1 MIKVRGMTL
10 IEMIIAIV
18 LMGIAMVVF
27 TSFLVPQVRDS
38 ANPHYQT
45 RASALAQSFMSQILA
60 RGFDQWS
67 DFDGGLIRCGEP
79 KDNPHPDNPLNLCSS
94 SLGIDTLYGEELSN
108 PGSFNDVDDY
118 MGCWYTEGTESSC
131 AEKYSG
137 KHYQLKNVLGNA
149 MQSDYKN
156 FRVEIDV
163 NYVTENGSAS
173 TDVTDYKRI
182 TMTIYAGRVQPLI
195 LSAIRGNY

>member
-1 MIKVRGMTL
+1 MKKVRGMTL

-18 LMGIAMVVF
+18 LMGIAMVAF
-27 TSFLVPQVRDS
+27 TSFLIPQVRDS

-60 RGFDQWS
+60 RGFDEHS
-67 DFDGGLIRCGEP
+67 DFDGGTVRCRENGVSCTEVN
-79 KDNPHPDNPLNLCSS
+79 KLGADTKRDGSLETNPSD
-94 SLGIDTLYGEELSN
+94 
-108 PGSFNDVDDY
+108 FNDVDDY
-118 MGCWYTEGTESSC
+118 MGCWYTDGTESRC

-156 FRVEIDV
+156 FRVEVDV
-163 NYVTENGSAS
+163 NYVEENGSAS
-173 TDVTDYKRI
+173 TDISDYKRV
-182 TMTIYAGRVQPLI
+182 TMVIYAGQAQSFK
-195 LSAIRGNY
+195 LSAIKGNY

>member
-1 MIKVRGMTL
+1 MRKSRGMTL

-18 LMGIAMVVF
+18 LMGIAMVAF

-60 RGFDQWS
+60 RGFDDNS
-67 DFDGGLIRCGEP
+67 NFDGGLVRCGEG
-79 KDNPHPDNPLNLCSS
+79 DAGTSQATCTLSED
-94 SLGIDTLYGEELSN
+94 LGAEEGTIS
-108 PGSFNDVDDY
+108 SFNDVDDY
-118 MGCWYTEGTESSC
+118 MGCWYTDSTELSC
-131 AEKYSG
+131 DAKYSG

-156 FRVEIDV
+156 FRVEVDV
-163 NYVTENGSAS
+163 NYVEENGSAS
-173 TDVTDYKRI
+173 TDISDYKRV
-182 TMTIYAGRVQPLI
+182 TMTIYVGQAQSFK
-195 LSAIRGNY
+195 LSAIKGNY

>member
-1 MIKVRGMTL
+1 MKTVRGMTL

-18 LMGIAMVVF
+18 LMGIAMVAF

-67 DFDGGLIRCGEP
+67 DFDGGLVRCGEG
-79 KDNPHPDNPLNLCSS
+79 DAGTSQATCTLSED
-94 SLGIDTLYGEELSN
+94 LGAEESTIS
-108 PGSFNDVDDY
+108 SFNDVDDY
-118 MGCWYTEGTESSC
+118 IGCWYTEGMESRCDS
-131 AEKYSG
+131 EYSG
-137 KHYQLKNVLGNA
+137 KHYQLSDVLGKS
-149 MQSDYKN
+149 MESDYKH
-156 FRVEIDV
+156 FLVEV
-163 NYVTENGSAS
+163 EVSYVTENGSAS
-173 TDVTDYKRI
+173 TDISDYKRI
-182 TMTIYAGRVQPLI
+182 KMTIYAGQTQQLS

>member
-1 MIKVRGMTL
+1 MKKVRGMTL

-18 LMGIAMVVF
+18 LMGIAMVAF

-38 ANPHYQT
+38 ATSHYQT

-67 DFDGGLIRCGEP
+67 DLDGGLIRCGEG
-79 KDNPHPDNPLNLCSS
+79 DAGTSQATCTLSED
-94 SLGIDTLYGEELSN
+94 LGAEESTIS
-108 PGSFNDVDDY
+108 SFNDVDDY
-118 MGCWYTEGTESSC
+118 IGCWYTDGTESSC

-156 FRVEIDV
+156 FRVEVDV
-163 NYVTENGSAS
+163 NYVEENGSAS
-173 TDVTDYKRI
+173 TDISDYKRV
-182 TMTIYAGRVQPLI
+182 TMTIHAGQAQSFK
-195 LSAIRGNY
+195 LSAIKGNY